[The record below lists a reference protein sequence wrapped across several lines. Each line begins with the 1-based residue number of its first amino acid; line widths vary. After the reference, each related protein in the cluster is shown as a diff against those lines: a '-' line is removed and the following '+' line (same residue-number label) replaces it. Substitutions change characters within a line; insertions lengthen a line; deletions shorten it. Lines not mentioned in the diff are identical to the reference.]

1 MKVLVLDDRAS
12 NRQVVSTLLT
22 SWGYRA
28 TEAADATA
36 ALAVLHRA
44 AQDGDPFEI
53 AIVDKAMPDVNGE
66 ELVRRIAAD
75 PLLTGTTPL
84 LMTPF
89 GEQVSA
95 MSLHASRRIVCISKP
110 IIEARLH
117 EVLGG
122 ALGRA
127 AGPDVT
133 ATERLPVTLRPGP
146 VKSDVRILLAEDHP
160 VNQQVLLAM
169 LGQLGLAADPVFNGA
184 QAIEALRTTGYDLV
198 LMDCEM
204 PEVDGYEAT
213 RRIRNPATGTL
224 NPRVPI
230 VAVTAHAMPGDRE
243 KCLRCGMDD
252 YLAKPIEPEELAQVL
267 AKWLGRPAPAGK
279 CSAGKTAAP
288 EDCDQVFDRSGL
300 LKRLAGNHGLAERL
314 VREFLVD
321 TPSQLRIL
329 RKLLEDG
336 DADSARRQAH
346 KVKGAAANL
355 SAGPL
360 REAAF
365 HTEQAAMAGQLDKVA
380 DLLVAMED
388 EFERVK
394 SVLQPAEWI

>member
-1 MKVLVLDDRAS
+1 M
-12 NRQVVSTLLT
+12 
-22 SWGYRA
+22 
-28 TEAADATA
+28 
-36 ALAVLHRA
+36 
-44 AQDGDPFEI
+44 
-53 AIVDKAMPDVNGE
+53 
-66 ELVRRIAAD
+66 
-75 PLLTGTTPL
+75 
-84 LMTPF
+84 
-89 GEQVSA
+89 
-95 MSLHASRRIVCISKP
+95 
-110 IIEARLH
+110 
-117 EVLGG
+117 
-122 ALGRA
+122 
-127 AGPDVT
+127 
-133 ATERLPVTLRPGP
+133 
-146 VKSDVRILLAEDHP
+146 
-160 VNQQVLLAM
+160 
-169 LGQLGLAADPVFNGA
+169 
-184 QAIEALRTTGYDLV
+184 
-198 LMDCEM
+198 
-204 PEVDGYEAT
+204 
-213 RRIRNPATGTL
+213 
-224 NPRVPI
+224 
-230 VAVTAHAMPGDRE
+230 AVTANAMPGDRE

-252 YLAKPIEPEELAQVL
+252 YLAKPIEPDELAQVL
-267 AKWLGRPAPAGK
+267 AKWLGRPAPAGQ
-279 CSAGKTAAP
+279 CSDWEDGGAGGLRY
-288 EDCDQVFDRSGL
+288 QVFDRSGL